1 MAKPEENEEY
11 WIEKMNVLC
20 SDLNVDP
27 AAAKKSKESFLEIK
41 RNYTLDGDSLH
52 WMACAMY
59 VACRTSMTPTVQ
71 SGSAVESNCVSLTRL
86 LRLCNISLIQ
96 FFTKI
101 KNWME
106 MASMPNDFKERI
118 SRLEHKFAV
127 STVLFRNFQPMF
139 QEIFS
144 GLTNETIKS
153 MNIKSKKHKWQ
164 PCSANALFEFTWC
177 LYICVKGEFQNST
190 DLVDMYHMLLSC
202 LDFVFSNA
210 FMARRIDLINPSFKG
225 LPSDWLQDE
234 FEVPKKPPC
243 IMSTLTEIKSAL
255 PVEAAAMKEYK
266 WKPVIKAFFK
276 KGILKGNSD
285 QLLGLL
291 DVAYFDTNLK
301 SLNNLYETYVLS
313 VGEFDERIF
322 LGEHANEQIGTK
334 SNPAVS
340 GDEISQVIST
350 FGPSGRACPDTPL
363 TGRGYLGAAREAL
376 TPVSEAHNSLARLA
390 AYTRHARPQPSAH
403 LLRLFA
409 ECGVNEET
417 INNNIIQ
424 PCNGWMEQFANSL
437 RESNC
442 SEQTIQFR
450 CNMVTCLYYKVF
462 EHIIREEHRKKPQ
475 VSLQMLLTQET
486 YQLTVYACCTEVV
499 LHAYGV
505 HSLRFPRVLQIYG
518 LSAFHFY
525 KIIELVVQAVVE
537 KLSRDVIKH
546 LNTVEEE
553 VLESLVWTSDS
564 PLWDQLAK
572 YPVPASTDV
581 YVQESPLS
589 RRNNNSILS
598 LESAAI
604 DRFLSPMADQTKRQ
618 LFKDNIK
625 PGQSLLAVKSEPNS
639 SEPST
644 SASNGDPS
652 LTPKKSNNSLN
663 LFFRKFYSLAV
674 VRMNDLCARLRL
686 AGDELK
692 RKIWTCLEHALM
704 KQSQLMRDRHLD
716 QILMCTV
723 YVVCKVSNNANNP
736 VERTF
741 AEIMR
746 CYRQRPL
753 ADNHVYRSVL
763 ITPATEDSPAE
774 RSDLIKFYNKVYVQ
788 CMQDFALR
796 FAGRQKEECCLSPL
810 PAGRGDAAY
819 SPAGQR
825 VSERHQVYVKP
836 LTSPLPAHHHLTYRF
851 SRSPAKDL
859 HAINTMVSCE
869 VGGLKRGGGAGGAA
883 LKRPRLGA
891 AGVARKLHG
900 LMTDR
905 QAV

>member
-796 FAGRQKEECCLSPL
+796 FAGRQKEVSPFEL
-810 PAGRGDAAY
+810 
-819 SPAGQR
+819 
-825 VSERHQVYVKP
+825 
-836 LTSPLPAHHHLTYRF
+836 
-851 SRSPAKDL
+851 
-859 HAINTMVSCE
+859 
-869 VGGLKRGGGAGGAA
+869 LKSIA
-883 LKRPRLGA
+883 
-891 AGVARKLHG
+891 
-900 LMTDR
+900 
-905 QAV
+905 